1 MQIMVT
7 WFFRIPY
14 RYLGAALG
22 THGPEI
28 RALTARSS
36 FPWYASLEIFGQQRH
51 LGRSRWWK
59 TSSKWR
65 KIGTPHITLMGW
77 SNGTY
82 MHQLAKNLLTY
93 IISICMHIYIY
104 TTNHET
110 WMCIKSS
117 CRTRCS
123 RPVFPIQDTECKR
136 PCCRIS
142 ASLIGVSQTNGR
154 TQRLIGKLDSCSC
167 SCWLLLLVMF
177 FADDEDDG
185 FL

>member
-1 MQIMVT
+1 MVNNNTYAAMQIMVT

-22 THGPEI
+22 AHGPEI

-82 MHQLAKNLLTY
+82 MHQLAKNLLAY
-93 IISICMHIYIY
+93 IISICMHIYIPRIMKHGCVS
-104 TTNHET
+104 NH
-110 WMCIKSS
+110 
-117 CRTRCS
+117 
-123 RPVFPIQDTECKR
+123 
-136 PCCRIS
+136 
-142 ASLIGVSQTNGR
+142 
-154 TQRLIGKLDSCSC
+154 
-167 SCWLLLLVMF
+167 LVGLVARGLSF
-177 FADDEDDG
+177 QSKTPNARG
-185 FL
+185 HAVGSPPAW